1 MQSFVPL
8 NAPRPIQVAVDEDG
22 LPTSVVRSGRRVA
35 VAAITDTWRV
45 DDEWW
50 RDEISRLYYQ
60 LELSDETTIT
70 VFEDL
75 IRSGWYAQSAT
86 TRRLRR
92 ARGRIMLPPS
102 RWQRQNRG

>member
-8 NAPRPIQVAVDEDG
+8 NAPRPIRVAVDEDG
-22 LPTSVVRSGRRVA
+22 LPASVVRGGRRVA
-35 VAAITDTWRV
+35 VAAIADTWRV

-60 LELSDETTIT
+60 LSLADGTTIT

-75 IRSGWYAQSAT
+75 IKGGWYAQRYHPPRAT
-86 TRRLRR
+86 ST
-92 ARGRIMLPPS
+92 G
-102 RWQRQNRG
+102 

>member
-8 NAPRPIQVAVDEDG
+8 NMPRPIQVAVDDDG
-22 LPTSVVRSGRRVA
+22 LPASVVRSGRRVA
-35 VAAITDTWRV
+35 VTAIEDTWRI

-60 LELSDETTIT
+60 LELADGTTIT

-75 IRSGWYAQSAT
+75 MKGGWYAQRYHPPAT
-86 TRRLRR
+86 TSE
-92 ARGRIMLPPS
+92 A
-102 RWQRQNRG
+102 

>member
-8 NAPRPIQVAVDEDG
+8 NMPRPIQVEVDEAS
-22 LPTSVVRSGRRVA
+22 LPTSVVRGGRRVA
-35 VAAITDTWRV
+35 VAAIEDTWRI

-60 LELSDETTIT
+60 LALADETTIT

-75 IRSGWYAQSAT
+75 IRGGWYAQ
-86 TRRLRR
+86 RYH
-92 ARGRIMLPPS
+92 PPAAS
-102 RWQRQNRG
+102 REG